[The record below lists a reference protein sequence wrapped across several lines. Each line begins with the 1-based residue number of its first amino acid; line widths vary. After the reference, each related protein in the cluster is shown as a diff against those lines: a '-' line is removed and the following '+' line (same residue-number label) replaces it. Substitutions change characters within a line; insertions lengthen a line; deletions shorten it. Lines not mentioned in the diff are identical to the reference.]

1 MEEENNMGK
10 THDGVFVGI
19 LTSNDDGDG
28 NNFYQQSFTIQLF
41 NFLLLGL
48 SKEGKSKNF
57 PPSNIRQPMS
67 GVAKNIWNQT
77 LETLLMFLLAKE
89 EICESKLGESK
100 SKLMISTNL
109 QPLLQ

>member
-1 MEEENNMGK
+1 
-10 THDGVFVGI
+10 
-19 LTSNDDGDG
+19 
-28 NNFYQQSFTIQLF
+28 
-41 NFLLLGL
+41 
-48 SKEGKSKNF
+48 
-57 PPSNIRQPMS
+57 MS